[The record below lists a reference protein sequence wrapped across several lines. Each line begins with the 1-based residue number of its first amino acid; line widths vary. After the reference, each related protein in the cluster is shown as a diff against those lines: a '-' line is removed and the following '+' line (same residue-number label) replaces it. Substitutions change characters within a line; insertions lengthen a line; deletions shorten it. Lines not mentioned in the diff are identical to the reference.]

1 MKGTPRSLN
10 SSSPNGELVTIS
22 PIRIK
27 RFFGASIRWK
37 ILLAFFVI
45 VGLSFGVAATNMSGV
60 VRDYLLEQRTREDS
74 LLTEQA
80 AVAVAPFFASASPE
94 GISIMLEENAG
105 NMDGRLML
113 IDQDGKVQ
121 YDTLREMSG
130 CRVQIDE
137 VRRVLTGMAEQAYGI
152 PSQGGAE
159 AARLGGSDYS
169 GQIAY
174 SVHAMDAEDGQVGA
188 LLFVS
193 RIQSVIDSLNSV
205 QWQLYSVFILI
216 AVAALVLAEDGK
228 GRPERPRAGTRQR
241 RAARTGG
248 ELQYHG
254 GAAGTPGQD
263 QEPVCLQC
271 QP

>member
-1 MKGTPRSLN
+1 M
-10 SSSPNGELVTIS
+10 VTIS
-22 PIRIK
+22 PTRTK
-27 RFFGASIRWK
+27 TRKFFGASIRWK

-174 SVHAMDAEDGQVGA
+174 SVHAIRNDA
-188 LLFVS
+188 
-193 RIQSVIDSLNSV
+193 
-205 QWQLYSVFILI
+205 
-216 AVAALVLAEDGK
+216 
-228 GRPERPRAGTRQR
+228 
-241 RAARTGG
+241 
-248 ELQYHG
+248 
-254 GAAGTPGQD
+254 
-263 QEPVCLQC
+263 
-271 QP
+271 